1 MFKFHAKLDADS
13 LLYSFS
19 HFERDGHT
27 VQHAHS
33 TVSAAPTDQYSELVI
48 VPTCTSQSTRLGC
61 QVTSMVTKTVLVILT
76 MADFFQTDLIYV
88 LQGVKDF
95 HLFSP
100 LTRKLHIPEIVF
112 TFGKPISHCTYNSL
126 DCLKY
131 ISHGSAEEVW
141 WQQSISISLLT
152 QASPNSTCSEFKK
165 KKQEEV
171 LLSPAGPLFISIP
184 FYLGFLRPTL
194 HCSHT

>member
-1 MFKFHAKLDADS
+1 
-13 LLYSFS
+13 
-19 HFERDGHT
+19 
-27 VQHAHS
+27 
-33 TVSAAPTDQYSELVI
+33 
-48 VPTCTSQSTRLGC
+48 
-61 QVTSMVTKTVLVILT
+61 

-194 HCSHT
+194 HCSHTWEKNSPFGTVFLDSSSRSEGSEHPRQNLVLWGRVLDRDWLSLNPGFVPRYVNLGSSHNLCRPILLSVKHG